1 MHNRLVHSLPLKIY
15 MLCPFL
21 LWGIFLCPCI
31 ISIAL
36 DGFSVF
42 IVVVMVW
49 CSAMTVIGIVRAF
62 SGYKFTDS
70 GILYRKWIKTRKIN
84 YRDIKAVVI
93 AAQYSSGAPAL
104 CKFTHKRGKAD
115 KAYLIHT
122 MVGIFTDDITTGRL
136 TATSLWGRNVET
148 LPEDFRYSFEFSP
161 YVYENIRRLEYSKI
175 YIPRE
180 TYDELSKFYDLS
192 DVKNLTIIDDDQ

>member
-1 MHNRLVHSLPLKIY
+1 MYNRLVHSLPLKIY

-31 ISIAL
+31 ISIVL
-36 DGFSVF
+36 DGVSVLV
-42 IVVVMVW
+42 VVVMVW
-49 CSAMTVIGIVRAF
+49 CAAMTAIGIVRAF
-62 SGYKFTDS
+62 SGYKFTDG
-70 GILYRKWIKTRKIN
+70 GILYRKWIRTRTIN
-84 YRDIKAVVI
+84 YHDIKAVVI
-93 AAQYSSGAPAL
+93 AVQYPRDASAL
-104 CKFTHKRGKAD
+104 YKFTHKRGKAD

-122 MVGIFTDDITTGRL
+122 MVGIFTDDITMGRL
-136 TATSLWGRNVET
+136 TATSLWRRDVET

-161 YVYENIRRLEYSKI
+161 YVYENIRRLEYGKI

-192 DVKNLTIIDDDQ
+192 EIKNLTVIDD